1 MGVLEGVFLG
11 AGSIECN
18 TDWLIKY
25 IAGSIIALDCS
36 KITRMNGYIDDASTL
51 LIGQ

>member
-25 IAGSIIALDCS
+25 PAGSMIALDCR
-36 KITRMNGYIDDASTL
+36 KITRINGYIDDARTL
-51 LIGQ
+51 LKGQ